1 MKRMS
6 QKLSMPEPDRKR
18 SLNHVSGCL
27 LGGAVGDALGA
38 PVEFMSLKEILHR
51 FGPGGIS
58 EYAIAYGRKGAIT
71 DDTQMTL
78 FTAEG
83 LILSQ
88 VRGGDPKAYQ
98 IPPFVY
104 QAYLRWLST
113 QQTVRFEHLVRKYG
127 SCAMVDGLLIAN
139 KELYSRRAPGN
150 TCLTALMSGRMGAV
164 EDPINDSKGCGGVM
178 RIAPVGYFV
187 KPEAVFE
194 TACEIAAIT
203 HGHPAGY
210 LAAGCLARI
219 ISFVSYGA
227 DLPTAMDETSGIL
240 KAWPF
245 HTECLEA
252 MASAKAAWK
261 KAPVSHGTVEKLGK
275 GWIAEEAL
283 AIGLYAALAAHGDFE
298 RGVRLAVNHGGD
310 SDSTGLIAGQILGAV
325 LGAEAIPEKYRMG
338 LELFGLIEE
347 ISGDLHR
354 YMNDPDG

>member
-1 MKRMS
+1 MANK
-6 QKLSMPEPDRKR
+6 KR

-38 PVEFMSLKEILHR
+38 PVAFMSLKEIQHR
-51 FGPGGIS
+51 FGPAGIS

-88 VRGGDPKAYQ
+88 VRGGDLKAYQ

-113 QQTVRFEHLVRKYG
+113 QQAVHFEHLVRKYG
-127 SCAMVDGLLIAN
+127 SCAMVDGVLITN

-150 TCLTALMSGRMGAV
+150 TCLSALMSGRMGAV
-164 EDPINDSKGCGGVM
+164 EDPINESKGCGGVM
-178 RIAPVGYFV
+178 RVAPVGYFV
-187 KPEAVFE
+187 KPEAVFD

-210 LAAGCLARI
+210 LAAGCLAQMVSRI
-219 ISFVSYGA
+219 SYGS
-227 DLPTAMDETSGIL
+227 DLITAIEETLDVL
-240 KAWPF
+240 KTWPF
-245 HTECLEA
+245 HSECMEA
-252 MASAKAAWK
+252 ITAAKQAWQNGPK
-261 KAPVSHGTVEKLGK
+261 SYRTVEKLGR

-283 AIGLYAALAAHGDFE
+283 AIGLYAALAAEGEFN
-298 RGVRLAVNHGGD
+298 RGVHLAVNHGGD
-310 SDSTGLIAGQILGAV
+310 SNSTGLIAGQILGAL
-325 LGAEAIPEKYRMG
+325 LGAESIPDKYRMG

-347 ISGDLHR
+347 ISGDLHQR
-354 YMNDPDG
+354 MPDRD